1 MFYASNAMA
10 EDHESH
16 VAAMGDIRVVHP
28 WARAADAGGS
38 TLVFMDIENA
48 GGPVRLTRVRTDV
61 AERAEL
67 VGIVM
72 EGTELTTAAVG
83 AIDVPVGEVQL
94 DPGGLAIKLDGLSQE
109 LAVGDGIEMVLS
121 FEPGGE
127 LTVHSEV
134 EPADA
139 REHSHAGH
147 SHD

>member
-1 MFYASNAMA
+1 
-10 EDHESH
+10 
-16 VAAMGDIRVVHP
+16 
-28 WARAADAGGS
+28 
-38 TLVFMDIENA
+38 MDIENA

-109 LAVGDGIEMVLS
+109 LAVGDEIEMVLT

-127 LTVHSEV
+127 LTVHYEV